1 MKIRKPRFWYVIATL
16 FFLIIEILIALYV
29 NDSFIRPYLG
39 DLLATLLVYALI
51 MSISKVTPAT
61 GIIIALL
68 TSYFIELLQMLHI
81 VKLLGLMQYK
91 VARII
96 IGTSFSWMDLLMYT
110 AGALVIALLEII
122 PKPRA
127 SNINLH

>member
-39 DLLATLLVYALI
+39 DLLATLLVYVLI

-110 AGALVIALLEII
+110 AGALVISLLEII

>member
-16 FFLIIEILIALYV
+16 FILTIEILIALYV

-39 DLLATLLVYALI
+39 DLLATLLVYAVI
-51 MSISKVTPAT
+51 MSISKFTPAT

-110 AGALVIALLEII
+110 AGALVIAILEII

-127 SNINLH
+127 SNINLP

>member
-39 DLLATLLVYALI
+39 DLLATLLVYVLI